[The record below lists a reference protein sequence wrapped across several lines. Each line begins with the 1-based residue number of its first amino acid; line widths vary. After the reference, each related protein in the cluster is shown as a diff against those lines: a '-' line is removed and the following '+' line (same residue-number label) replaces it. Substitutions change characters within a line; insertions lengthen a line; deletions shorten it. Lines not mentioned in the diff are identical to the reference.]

1 MQLCFKNQ
9 QIQAVPISLMGF
21 SALTSAVLTCAG
33 YQNVVIKLC
42 LHEERHCHTRHPL
55 NESTCWHLIDDTL
68 CGAGRGEKG
77 TFKPE
82 GLNGS
87 CAILRPTLQ
96 SPLWACFTCKFCFAA
111 VNRPRGVVSTV
122 ESPSNLPASCNG
134 ASVICHRA

>member
-1 MQLCFKNQ
+1 
-9 QIQAVPISLMGF
+9 MGF
-21 SALTSAVLTCAG
+21 SEFTSAILTCAG

-82 GLNGS
+82 GGVEWVMRNSSSYTSVPFVGMQ
-87 CAILRPTLQ
+87 ILFCRSKPATGC
-96 SPLWACFTCKFCFAA
+96 SINSRVPLK
-111 VNRPRGVVSTV
+111 STWR
-122 ESPSNLPASCNG
+122 L
-134 ASVICHRA
+134 